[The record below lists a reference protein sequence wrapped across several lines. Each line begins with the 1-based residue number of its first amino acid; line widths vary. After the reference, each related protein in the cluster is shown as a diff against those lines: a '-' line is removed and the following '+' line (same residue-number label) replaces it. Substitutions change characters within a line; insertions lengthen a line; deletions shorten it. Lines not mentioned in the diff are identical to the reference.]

1 MSDDPGCTQVTAG
14 ANPVPP
20 TEENQSLGG
29 LLAPVRGRLVAAGIA
44 QALGAVAS
52 LLPYLAIYRIATELL
67 RDGPVEAST
76 VWVWALLAVVGV
88 VVRTAVTGFAYT
100 VTHAADISVTRVLR
114 AELVGRLWRVPL
126 GWFGERS
133 SGLVKRRLQ
142 DDVHDVHHLVAHAVN
157 DLVAAVVAPLAGFV
171 LLFVVNWRLGLVCL
185 VPVLLYLVGLS
196 VMMRGNSDNAARWD
210 EALNKVNSRIVEYVQ
225 GIAVVKTFGQARST
239 QDRYRAVGDDLAS
252 FFERWMGPLLRVN
265 ALASTVLSPPTVI
278 AFVLAIGVWFVQLG
292 WAGPGEVL
300 LALMLGVGL
309 GAPVLNMGIGAQ
321 AMRLATAAA
330 ARLGALLRT
339 PVLPLPSEPRTP
351 DGAGV
356 LYERVR
362 FSYDGRFEVLAGID
376 LELRTGTVTALVGP
390 SGSGKSTLARLLPR
404 FWDVTDGAIRIGGVD
419 LRNMSPKDIYRRI
432 AFVFQDNVLLRMSV
446 RDNLRLAAPDADD
459 ATVESAA
466 RAAQIH
472 EVIMAMPHGY
482 DTIIGEQV
490 NPSGGEAQRLCIA
503 RALLADAPIVVLDEA
518 TAYADPESE
527 AAVQDALSELV
538 EGRTVLVIAHR
549 LRTITGADQIVVL
562 DAGRIVETGRHEDL
576 LAQGGLYADLWNAQ
590 QGVAS

>member
-1 MSDDPGCTQVTAG
+1 M
-14 ANPVPP
+14 
-20 TEENQSLGG
+20 
-29 LLAPVRGRLVAAGIA
+29 LAPVRGRLVAAGIA

-225 GIAVVKTFGQARST
+225 GIAVVETFGQARST

-265 ALASTVLSPPTVI
+265 ALASTVLSPPTVVE
-278 AFVLAIGVWFVQLG
+278 FVLAIGVLVRAAGLG
-292 WAGPGEVL
+292 RAGRGAACADARGGPG
-300 LALMLGVGL
+300 
-309 GAPVLNMGIGAQ
+309 GASVEHGDWGAGD
-321 AMRLATAAA
+321 APRDRCGRSPGRAAAHAGATAAVRA
-330 ARLGALLRT
+330 SHSRWRRSALR
-339 PVLPLPSEPRTP
+339 
-351 DGAGV
+351 
-356 LYERVR
+356 RVR
-362 FSYDGRFEVLAGID
+362 
-376 LELRTGTVTALVGP
+376 
-390 SGSGKSTLARLLPR
+390 
-404 FWDVTDGAIRIGGVD
+404 
-419 LRNMSPKDIYRRI
+419 
-432 AFVFQDNVLLRMSV
+432 V
-446 RDNLRLAAPDADD
+446 R
-459 ATVESAA
+459 
-466 RAAQIH
+466 
-472 EVIMAMPHGY
+472 
-482 DTIIGEQV
+482 
-490 NPSGGEAQRLCIA
+490 
-503 RALLADAPIVVLDEA
+503 A
-518 TAYADPESE
+518 TAGSRCSPGSIWNC
-527 AAVQDALSELV
+527 
-538 EGRTVLVIAHR
+538 GRER
-549 LRTITGADQIVVL
+549 
-562 DAGRIVETGRHEDL
+562 
-576 LAQGGLYADLWNAQ
+576 
-590 QGVAS
+590 